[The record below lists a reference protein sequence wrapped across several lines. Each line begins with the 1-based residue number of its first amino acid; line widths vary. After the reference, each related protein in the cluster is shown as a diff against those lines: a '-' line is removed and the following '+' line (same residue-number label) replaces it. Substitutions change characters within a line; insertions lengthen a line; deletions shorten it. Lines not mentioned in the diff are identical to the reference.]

1 MLAIQIC
8 QREVV
13 SASFKRKGNVLNKKK
28 KKEKEKNR
36 MLRLLRS
43 MGRTNFLSVK
53 L

>member
-28 KKEKEKNR
+28 KKEKNR